1 MTDEAKRW
9 RWGVAAA
16 LALAVVALLPQLHL
30 WRERGREWHGSNFS
44 FFFDE
49 AAYESYVNALIAGR
63 PRLNDPYTG
72 RDDSP
77 GAPQP
82 ESLFSIQFVP
92 AYAAASP
99 ARLFNLSAAAVF
111 ILLWPLAAF
120 ATTLALT
127 RLLHAVTRDE
137 PTAATLALVVLCFCT
152 FIQKAVRT
160 LRGLETSYLP
170 LPFLRRY
177 LPALPF
183 AFFFIFCLLVWRA
196 LTTGDERHRHE
207 LTTND
212 DDHAL
217 TTGARRASLANAL
230 FAGLTFALLVYSYFY
245 LWTAAAAWLVCL
257 ALVWLAASNRE
268 ARRRAARPL
277 VVVGSIAALSL
288 VPYAWLLA
296 RRAPTMNTVQAL
308 VHTRAPDLFRTSE
321 LLGALA
327 LLVLAYG
334 AWRGR
339 RAWRD
344 RGALLAASFA
354 LTPFAVFNQQLLTG
368 RSLQPIHY
376 EQFIANY
383 VSLLSL
389 ALACFLVRRSRAARE
404 TDDERAAHETDVR
417 QAQEAGRGA
426 AREDKEGSRA
436 RGDEAGRALIPRKVL
451 AGIALVALGWA
462 SVEVV
467 VAMRRASQFNLWSDE
482 VRPVYLRLSEM
493 ARARDGELEPA
504 AGGEGRRRRIVFF
517 PDIAQADRLP
527 SVAPLGVLWAPHMF
541 VFSGVTL
548 AEEKERLYQQLYY
561 SNIDAARFADFIS
574 RPHPYRTAVFG
585 WSRVVNGLDATRAP
599 LTPADL
605 AAETRLYAGY
615 VSSFTRERAA
625 RTPLSYV
632 VAAAGQIDLGNID
645 RWYTRDAGERVGNYA
660 IYRVEL
666 RREETLK

>member
-1 MTDEAKRW
+1 MTGESKRSW
-9 RWGVAAA
+9 RWGVVAASA
-16 LALAVVALLPQLHL
+16 LAFVALVPQLHL
-30 WRERGREWHGSNFS
+30 WRERGRAWHGAEFS
-44 FFFDE
+44 FYFDE
-49 AAYESYVNALIAGR
+49 AAYESYVNALVAGR

-72 RDDSP
+72 RDDKAS
-77 GAPQP
+77 APQA
-82 ESLFSIQFVP
+82 ESLFSIQFIS
-92 AYAAASP
+92 AYAAALP
-99 ARLFNLSAAAVF
+99 ARLFNISPAAVF
-111 ILLWPLAAF
+111 IILWPLAAF

-127 RLLHAVTRDE
+127 RLLHAVIRDE

-152 FIQKAVRT
+152 FIQKSVRT

-196 LTTGDERHRHE
+196 LTTDS
-207 LTTND
+207 
-212 DDHAL
+212 
-217 TTGARRASLANAL
+217 RRASRTNAV
-230 FAGLTFALLVYSYFY
+230 FAGLTFTLLVYSYFY
-245 LWTAAAAWLVCL
+245 LWTTAAAWLACF
-257 ALVWLAASNRE
+257 ALLWLVAADKRDE
-268 ARRRAARPL
+268 RRRAARTFL
-277 VVVGSIAALSL
+277 FVGGVAALSL
-288 VPYAWLLA
+288 APYAWLLA

-327 LLVLAYG
+327 LVVLIIG

-339 RAWRD
+339 IAWRE

-368 RSLQPIHY
+368 RSLQPVHY

-389 ALACFLVRRSRAARE
+389 TLACVLVSRSRAARE
-404 TDDERAAHETDVR
+404 TDMRT
-417 QAQEAGRGA
+417 AQEPDARATRETGEGVAREINGRAMGETGGSAGRQIV
-426 AREDKEGSRA
+426 
-436 RGDEAGRALIPRKVL
+436 GRAGVPRKVL
-451 AGIALVALGWA
+451 AGVALVALGWA

-467 VAMRRASQFNLWSDE
+467 VATRRAAQLNLWVDE

-493 ARARDGELEPA
+493 ARERGVEP
-504 AGGEGRRRRIVFF
+504 EPDTGRPVVFC
-517 PDIAQADRLP
+517 PDIALANRLP
-527 SVAPLGVLWAPHMF
+527 TVAPQAVLWAPHMF

-561 SNIDAARFADFIS
+561 SNIDAARFSDFIS

-585 WSRVVNGLDATRAP
+585 SARVLNGLDANRAP
-599 LTPADL
+599 ITPADL
-605 AAETRLYAGY
+605 DAETRAYAAY
-615 VSSFTRERAA
+615 INSFTRADAA

-632 VAAAGQIDLGNID
+632 VTIAAAAQIDPGNID
-645 RWYTRDAGERVGNYA
+645 RWYTRDAGERVGNYT
-660 IYRVEL
+660 IYRVKL
-666 RREETLK
+666 RS